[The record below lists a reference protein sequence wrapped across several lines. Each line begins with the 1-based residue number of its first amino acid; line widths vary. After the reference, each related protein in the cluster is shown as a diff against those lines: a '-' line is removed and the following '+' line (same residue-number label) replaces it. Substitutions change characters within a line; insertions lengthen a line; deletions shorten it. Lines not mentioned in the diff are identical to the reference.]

1 MKTIL
6 EVNQLSLMRQQLI
19 LQDISFK
26 IKSGELVMLVG
37 PNGAGKSSLMQCI
50 AGVLTPS
57 AGNVLIEQQ
66 SSDAWTAKQ
75 WAQHISYLPQNNPVN
90 FALTVPEVINLG
102 GLAHELQGE
111 VLAEKSQQ
119 AITLWQLEEFKQ
131 REVRRLSGGEQQRC
145 HMARSWLQMQSESSL
160 LWALDEPL
168 SALDLQHQ
176 KLSLQQIK
184 AQTEQ
189 QKSVL
194 MVAHDLNLVRHYAD
208 RVLLIDKG
216 CLVAEG
222 RPEEVLSAKNISRVF
237 QVEARVEGNNVLWY

>member
-6 EVNQLSLMRQQLI
+6 EVNHLCLHRQQPI
-19 LQDISFK
+19 LSDISFH
-26 IKSGELVMLVG
+26 INAGELVMLVG
-37 PNGAGKSSLMQCI
+37 PNGAGKSSLMQCV
-50 AGVLTPS
+50 AGVLAPT
-57 AGNVLIEQQ
+57 AGKLLIQQ
-66 SSDAWTAKQ
+66 EDPAAWTAKE
-75 WAQHISYLPQNNPVN
+75 WARHISYLPQSNPVN
-90 FALTVPEVINLG
+90 FALTVPEVIRLG
-102 GLAHELQGE
+102 GLAHELYGE
-111 VLAEKSQQ
+111 SLIDKSQQ
-119 AITLWQLEEFKQ
+119 ATVLWQLEEFKQ

-168 SALDLQHQ
+168 SALDLHHQ
-176 KLSLQQIK
+176 KLCLQQIK
-184 AQTEQ
+184 AQTER

-216 CLVAEG
+216 RLVASG
-222 RPEEVLSAKNISRVF
+222 TPGEVLSAENISRVF